1 MKTRFLSALFFT
13 ALFFAGAAV
22 NGTLTAQI
30 EYVPQD
36 SSRLWIAGQSNVNQ
50 FECESRE
57 HRGEA
62 IIFQTTTITGDTVTV
77 DEDATKIMLEI
88 DVEGIECGR
97 SRMNRDLRNALKADD
112 YPNITFVFNEIVTVS
127 EETDDPN
134 SVELQVSGSLTIAGV
149 TRQINVDLIGYTF
162 DDNRVRAAGSKEIR
176 MTDFGVEPPTA
187 MLGLVK
193 ADNELTVHFD
203 LIAARKAD

>member
-1 MKTRFLSALFFT
+1 MKARSFIALFFT
-13 ALFFAGAAV
+13 ALFFAAGGV
-22 NGTLTAQI
+22 NGLLIAQI

-36 SSRLWIAGQSNVNQ
+36 SSRLWIAGSSNVNQ

-57 HRGEA
+57 HRGEV
-62 IIFQTTTITGDTVTV
+62 IIFQTTTLTGDTVTV
-77 DEDATKIMLEI
+77 DEDATKIVLEI

-112 YPNITFVFNEIVTVS
+112 YPNITFVFNEIVTMRG
-127 EETDDPN
+127 ENDAPN
-134 SVELQVSGSLTIAGV
+134 SVELEVTGSLTIAGV
-149 TRQINVDLIGYTF
+149 TRQINVDLKGYNL
-162 DDNRVRAAGSKEIR
+162 DDETVRATGSKEIR
-176 MTDFGVEPPTA
+176 MTDFNVEPPTA

-203 LIAARKAD
+203 LIAARKS

>member
-1 MKTRFLSALFFT
+1 MNTRFLPALLFT
-13 ALFFAGAAV
+13 ALFFAVGAI
-22 NGTLTAQI
+22 NGPLIAQI

-57 HRGEA
+57 HRGEV
-62 IIFQTTTITGDTVTV
+62 IIFQTTTLTGDTVTV

-112 YPNITFVFNEIVTVS
+112 FPNITFVFNEIVTVS
-127 EETDDPN
+127 EENNNLN
-134 SVELQVSGSLTIAGV
+134 SVELEVSGSLTIAGV
-149 TRQINVDLIGYTF
+149 TRQINVDLTGYTL

-203 LIAARKAD
+203 LIAERKAD

>member
-1 MKTRFLSALFFT
+1 MKTRFLSALYFT

-22 NGTLTAQI
+22 KGTLIAQI

-36 SSRLWIAGQSNVNQ
+36 SSRLWIAGRSNVNQ

-62 IIFQTTTITGDTVTV
+62 IIFQTTTLTGDTITV

-112 YPNITFVFNEIVTVS
+112 YPNITFVFNDIVAVS
-127 EETDDPN
+127 NGTSVPN
-134 SVELQVSGSLTIAGV
+134 SVKLEVSGSLTIAGI
-149 TRQINVDLIGYTF
+149 TREVNVHLTGYTF

-203 LIAARKAD
+203 LIAARKED

>member
-1 MKTRFLSALFFT
+1 MKTRLLTALFFT
-13 ALFFAGAAV
+13 ALFVGGAAV
-22 NGTLTAQI
+22 NGTISAQI

-36 SSRLWIAGQSNVNQ
+36 SSRLWIAGRSNVNQ

-62 IIFQTTTITGDTVTV
+62 IIFQTRTITGDTVTV
-77 DEDATKIMLEI
+77 DEDATKIMIEI

-112 YPNITFVFNEIVTVS
+112 FPNITFVFNEIVTVS
-127 EETDDPN
+127 NGTSNPN
-134 SVELQVSGSLTIAGV
+134 SVKLEVSGSLTVAGV
-149 TRQINVDLIGYTF
+149 TRGVNVDLTGYTL
-162 DDNRVRAAGSKEIR
+162 DNNRVRATGSKEIR

>member
-13 ALFFAGAAV
+13 ALFSAGAAV
-22 NGTLTAQI
+22 NGTLIAQI

-112 YPNITFVFNEIVTVS
+112 YPNITFVFNDIVSVS
-127 EETDDPN
+127 NGTSDPN
-134 SVELQVSGSLTIAGV
+134 SVRLEVSGSLTVAGV
-149 TRQINVDLIGYTF
+149 TREVNVHLTGYTF
-162 DDNRVRAAGSKEIR
+162 DDNRVRATGSKEIR

>member
-1 MKTRFLSALFFT
+1 MKTRLLP
-13 ALFFAGAAV
+13 ALFFAALFFLGAAV
-22 NGTLTAQI
+22 NGTLIAQI

-36 SSRLWIAGQSNVNQ
+36 SSRLWIAGSSNVNQ

-62 IIFQTTTITGDTVTV
+62 IIFQTTTLTGDTVTV
-77 DEDATKIMLEI
+77 DEDATSIMLEI

-112 YPNITFVFNEIVTVS
+112 YPNIRFVFDEIVTQS
-127 EETDDPN
+127 DNPDDQN
-134 SVELQVSGSLTIAGV
+134 TVDLEVNGSLTIAGI
-149 TRQINVDLIGYTF
+149 TRQINVQLTGYTLYE
-162 DDNRVRAAGSKEIR
+162 NRVRAIGSKEIR

-203 LIAARKAD
+203 LIAARKED

>member
-1 MKTRFLSALFFT
+1 MTTRFATQLLLTALLTFLSAVT
-13 ALFFAGAAV
+13 GPV
-22 NGTLTAQI
+22 IAQI

-36 SSRLWIAGQSNVNQ
+36 SSRLWIAGRSNVNQ

-57 HRGEA
+57 HRGEVV
-62 IIFQTTTITGDTVTV
+62 IFQTTTLTGDTVSV
-77 DEDATKIMLEI
+77 DENSTKIMLEI

-112 YPNITFVFNEIVTVS
+112 YPNIRFVFNEIVRVS
-127 EETDDPN
+127 PNGNPN
-134 SVELQVSGSLTIAGV
+134 SVELEVTGLLTVAGV
-149 TRQINVDLIGYTF
+149 TREVNVHLTGYTLE
-162 DDNRVRAAGSKEIR
+162 NETVRALGSKEIR

-193 ADNELTVHFD
+193 AENELTVHFD
-203 LIAARKAD
+203 LIAKRKSD

>member
-1 MKTRFLSALFFT
+1 MKYRLQSV
-13 ALFFAGAAV
+13 LFFAVLFFAAGTI
-22 NGTLTAQI
+22 NGSLIAQI

-97 SRMNRDLRNALKADD
+97 NRMNRDLRNALKADD
-112 YPNITFVFNEIVTVS
+112 YPNITFVFNEIVSIS
-127 EETDDPN
+127 ENGHSN
-134 SVELQVSGSLTIAGV
+134 SVELEVNGLLTIAGV
-149 TRQINVDLIGYTF
+149 TREVNVHLTGYTL
-162 DDNRVRAAGSKEIR
+162 DDNRVRAEGSKEIL